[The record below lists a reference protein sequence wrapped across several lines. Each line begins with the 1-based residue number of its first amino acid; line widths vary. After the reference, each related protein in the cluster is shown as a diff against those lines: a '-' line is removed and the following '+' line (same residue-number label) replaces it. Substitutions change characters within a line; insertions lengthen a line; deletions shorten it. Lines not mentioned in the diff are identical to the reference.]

1 MAWILSRKKD
11 VTNCSLYLELGAVS
25 LSFILL
31 FLCAYSLYKS
41 LLKHSS
47 YYFLLDYPQFFFE
60 FQDGTINFLGNFDKI
75 DSLNE
80 TTGLSAEILAQH
92 PEIETW
98 DKVFNSVVESF
109 E

>member
-1 MAWILSRKKD
+1 M
-11 VTNCSLYLELGAVS
+11 
-25 LSFILL
+25 L
-31 FLCAYSLYKS
+31 FLCVLRCTNH
-41 LLKHSS
+41 LKHSS

-60 FQDGTINFLGNFDKI
+60 FQDGTINFLGDFDKI

>member
-1 MAWILSRKKD
+1 M
-11 VTNCSLYLELGAVS
+11 ELGAVS
-25 LSFILL
+25 VELYLL
-31 FLCAYSLYKS
+31 FLCVLRCTNH
-41 LLKHSS
+41 LKHSS
-47 YYFLLDYPQFFFE
+47 YYYLLDYPQFFFE